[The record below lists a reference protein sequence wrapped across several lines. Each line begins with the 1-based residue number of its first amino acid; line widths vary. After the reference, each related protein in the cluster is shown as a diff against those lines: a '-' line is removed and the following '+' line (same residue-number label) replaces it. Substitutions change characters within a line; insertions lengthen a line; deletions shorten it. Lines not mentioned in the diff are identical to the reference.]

1 MILRFALAALLLA
14 GPASAREVSCAEAT
28 NQADMNDCA
37 AESWG
42 DADARLNE
50 VYKEALALLA
60 SWDADLPQ
68 AERGGAEKLR
78 EAQRAWIPFRDAA
91 CAVEG
96 WPMRGGSAE
105 PLLVYGCLAKLTEQR
120 ISDLEGLLE
129 YQNY

>member
-1 MILRFALAALLLA
+1 MIPKAKERQAIRRGSTVPAYYQLADILRQ
-14 GPASAREVSCAEAT
+14 RI
-28 NQADMNDCA
+28 
-37 AESWG
+37 
-42 DADARLNE
+42 
-50 VYKEALALLA
+50 
-60 SWDADLPQ
+60 ADLPQ

-105 PLLVYGCLAKLTEQR
+105 PLLVYGCLTKLTEQR